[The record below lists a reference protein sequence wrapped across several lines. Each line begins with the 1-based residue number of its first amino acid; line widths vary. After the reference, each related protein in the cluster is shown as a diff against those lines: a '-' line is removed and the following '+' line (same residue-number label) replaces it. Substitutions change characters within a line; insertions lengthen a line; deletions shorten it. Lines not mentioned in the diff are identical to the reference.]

1 MVVVLH
7 FQLHDPRRDVNAI
20 PQNHSAILYE
30 MPISEQNNSK
40 IQNNLGVPAYIQPPR
55 VCRQDIHSH
64 HTVSS
69 CYTEEESDGEPL
81 ESKCEA
87 RTAEE
92 KDHSQVQSSSTL
104 VLYNHNYCS
113 QVENS
118 TREDQ
123 YRPSC
128 VGSMGK
134 DDGNRYHA
142 PKVANLKNTIK
153 NRNLKTVSTSCDV
166 SSDKRSKVS
175 NDVVTVKEACV
186 ISGHR
191 FVNIT
196 TEDRQAKPAVH
207 GENQVKSLNNRMNG
221 MEKKYRKEAYIFK
234 LNNMTEEELAAFKG
248 RKVALNLLRKK
259 HRLMSKKSELQ
270 RRGKQNMQSRA

>member
-20 PQNHSAILYE
+20 PQNSSAILFE
-30 MPISEQNNSK
+30 MPNSEQNNSK

-69 CYTEEESDGEPL
+69 CYTEEEPDGEPL

-134 DDGNRYHA
+134 DDGHRYHA
-142 PKVANLKNTIK
+142 LKVANLRNTIK
-153 NRNLKTVSTSCDV
+153 KRNLKTVSPD
-166 SSDKRSKVS
+166 RRLKVS

-191 FVNIT
+191 FVNIA
-196 TEDRQAKPAVH
+196 TEDSQAKLAVH
-207 GENQVKSLNNRMNG
+207 GENQVRSLYNRMNE
-221 MEKKYRKEAYIFK
+221 MNKKYSKLTHTFK
-234 LNNMTEEELAAFKG
+234 LNNMTEEELAAFYKA
-248 RKVALNLLRKK
+248 KDALNLLNRKK
-259 HRLMSKKSELQ
+259 YRLMSKK
-270 RRGKQNMQSRA
+270 K